1 MTKPHDK
8 VLRMQFV
15 LTLFSVTI
23 LLIPLLTFF
32 FSWYTSFDMLVAQE
46 MELQSMVARS
56 NLQVLAFSLKYADS
70 YADSLMGL
78 KDMQAFLSSSGS
90 PSMVCITGACMVK
103 DIVSGPIRSI

>member
-46 MELQSMVARS
+46 M
-56 NLQVLAFSLKYADS
+56 
-70 YADSLMGL
+70 
-78 KDMQAFLSSSGS
+78 
-90 PSMVCITGACMVK
+90 
-103 DIVSGPIRSI
+103 